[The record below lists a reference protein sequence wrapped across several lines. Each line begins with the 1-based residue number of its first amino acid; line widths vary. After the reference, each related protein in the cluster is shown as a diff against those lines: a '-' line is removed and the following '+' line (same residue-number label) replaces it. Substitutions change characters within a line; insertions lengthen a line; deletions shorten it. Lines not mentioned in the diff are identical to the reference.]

1 MTGIT
6 FSVTHFQS
14 TCQNINYFNSYHAN
28 KLSQKEKIVSLINN
42 IIPDTDIDEG
52 VKGIAAQDKTCAL
65 KSAIMDVYDPKQ
77 R

>member
-28 KLSQKEKIVSLINN
+28 KLSQKKRLF
-42 IIPDTDIDEG
+42 
-52 VKGIAAQDKTCAL
+52 L
-65 KSAIMDVYDPKQ
+65 
-77 R
+77 